1 MKVKSTIPLV
11 LHGDAGGTIGFAK
24 FSEAESELLEESCTC
39 SCTDEPPSSIARFA
53 AEVMEDT
60 LLMQKLGDRV
70 YELMIEDLAN
80 QRERYWNYRRGLL
93 R

>member
-1 MKVKSTIPLV
+1 MKIKSTIPLV

-80 QRERYWNYRRGLL
+80 QRERYWNYRKGLL

>member
-1 MKVKSTIPLV
+1 MPLV
-11 LHGDAGGTIGFAK
+11 FQGDAGGTIGFTK
-24 FSEAESELLEESCTC
+24 FSEADSDLLEESNC
-39 SCTDEPPSSIARFA
+39 SCSDEPPSSIAKFA

-70 YELMIEDLAN
+70 YELMIEDFAN
-80 QRERYWNYRRGLL
+80 QSERYRNYRRGLS

>member
-1 MKVKSTIPLV
+1 MQVKSPLPLV
-11 LHGDAGGTIGFAK
+11 LHGDPGGTIGFAR
-24 FSEAESELLEESCTC
+24 FSEADSEILAESCTC
-39 SCTDEPPSSIARFA
+39 SCTDEPPSSIAQFA
-53 AEVMEDT
+53 SQVLQDS

-80 QRERYWNYRRGLL
+80 QRERHWNYRRGLL